1 MLGGRRRGALRRA
14 AGWLAA
20 AVLLWL
26 AAGAADR
33 RTVVV
38 LDSDGGTL
46 HLEVAGSR
54 LSAPLALA
62 QLTAIEI
69 RAAGSIDPP
78 GGGRIV
84 LGDARGRVLDERLP
98 RSFRTPREQ
107 LRPLGD
113 WEIDARAVQA
123 AVWRRELTVAGPF
136 VLRIELRGRFPEDLE
151 IVLHGRP
158 GARVAVRRGL
168 INNDLFLRDAAGR
181 DLAVTSLDPTPL
193 ADLGAIA
200 ATLARA
206 AAVAALLIA
215 VGGLLA
221 ASRGSRLV
229 PVAVRRR
236 GPALAAAACAA
247 AAAAL
252 SGWVAVEVLEGL
264 PHTPDE
270 VVYLLQARWLV
281 EGRLW
286 GEAPGLGELLTI
298 PYTYPVAGRLL
309 PHYPPAWPALLAPGV
324 AAGASWAVAPLLGG
338 LLVWLLFL
346 TGRELESSGLGLLA
360 AGLGLLCPLAR
371 LLSGSLLSH
380 AAAAAAVL
388 AGVLLALRAESRGSR
403 GGAATA
409 GLAVGLAV
417 ALRPLSGAAAALP
430 LAAGLVAGPG
440 GRRALPWFG
449 AGLLTAVLPAFAANR
464 LITGSPL
471 AFPYALAD
479 GPLLALENLAF
490 GLRNLDALLIAD
502 GASLTGWG
510 WGLLSG
516 PWLAALAFAL
526 PLVPFLVR
534 RATAGDRLLA
544 AIVLCVMA
552 AHLGTRGHG
561 LHGFGPRYHFE
572 AFAPLLLLTARGL
585 SELTRG
591 AGDPRGTTRPLAIA
605 GVAALVLALALPA
618 AAALPGRLA
627 LYRGYNGVDGSL
639 SAEVT
644 RQALRR
650 AVIVLPPDEWQ
661 GWAMAAPF
669 LDTRPGAS
677 LLVVQA
683 AADDPRV
690 LEIAADRPV
699 FAWQD
704 RTLTPI
710 PHR

>member
-1 MLGGRRRGALRRA
+1 
-14 AGWLAA
+14 
-20 AVLLWL
+20 
-26 AAGAADR
+26 
-33 RTVVV
+33 
-38 LDSDGGTL
+38 
-46 HLEVAGSR
+46 
-54 LSAPLALA
+54 
-62 QLTAIEI
+62 
-69 RAAGSIDPP
+69 

-84 LGDARGRVLDERLP
+84 LEGGGGRVLDERLP
-98 RSFRTPREQ
+98 RRFTTPRGQ
-107 LRPLGD
+107 PRPLGD
-113 WEIDARAVQA
+113 WEIDARAAQGT
-123 AVWRRELTVAGPF
+123 VWRRELAGTGPF
-136 VLRIELRGRFPEDLE
+136 ELRVELRGRFLEDLE

-181 DLAVTSLDPTPL
+181 DLAVTSLDPSPL

-200 ATLARA
+200 ATAARA
-206 AAVAALLIA
+206 AAVALLLLA
-215 VGGLLA
+215 VCGLLA
-221 ASRGSRLV
+221 ASRESRPV
-229 PVAVRRR
+229 PVAVRSR

-247 AAAAL
+247 AATAL
-252 SGWVAVEVLEGL
+252 SGWVALEVLQGL

-270 VVYLLQARWLV
+270 VVYLLQARWLT

-286 GEAPGLGELLTI
+286 AEAPGLGELMTI
-298 PYTYPVAGRLL
+298 PYTYPVGARLL

-324 AAGASWAVAPLLGG
+324 AAGAPWAVAPLLGG
-338 LLVWLLFL
+338 LLVWLLFR
-346 TGRELESSGLGLLA
+346 TGRQLEGSGLGLLA

-371 LLSGSLLSH
+371 LLSGSMLSH

-388 AGVLLALRAESRGSR
+388 AAVLLVLRAGSR
-403 GGAATA
+403 GNRGAAATA
-409 GLAVGLAV
+409 GFVLGLAF
-417 ALRPLSGAAAALP
+417 ALRPLTGAAAALP
-430 LAAGLVAGPG
+430 LAASLVAGPG
-440 GRRALPWFG
+440 GRRTLPWFG
-449 AGLLTAVLPAFAANR
+449 AGLLTAALPAFAANR

-471 AFPYALAD
+471 SFPYALAD
-479 GPLLALENLAF
+479 GPLFALENLAF
-490 GLRNLDALLIAD
+490 GLRNLDALLLAT

-510 WGLLSG
+510 WGFLSG
-516 PWLAALAFAL
+516 PWVAALAFAL
-526 PLVPFLVR
+526 PLVPFFVR
-534 RATAGDRLLA
+534 RATAGDRLVA

-572 AFAPLLLLTARGL
+572 AVAPLLLLTARGL
-585 SELTRG
+585 LELARVG
-591 AGDPRGTTRPLAIA
+591 ADPRRTARPLAIA

-639 SAEVT
+639 AAEVA
-644 RQALRR
+644 RSGLGRAL
-650 AVIVLPPDEWQ
+650 IVLPPDEWQ

-683 AADDPRV
+683 AADDPRIF
-690 LEIAADRPV
+690 EIAGDRPV
-699 FAWQD
+699 FSWQA